1 MTMLDCLKRPSS
13 QSPSSAWR
21 TGSGAGL
28 FVLIPLLIA
37 VLREMP
43 VNMFSSALN
52 ALTLADLPPEII
64 EQAGYVMAI
73 PLGSLLVVFVRLTLG
88 LRPLGP
94 FRPILIALAL
104 QMTGIIAGLCFLAA
118 TFLLIVFIRPLI
130 LRQGLAYFARTA
142 LLVSVVA
149 SFAVLTV
156 LVGKWLVLDALVSVI
171 HFPLIVLCLVSV
183 SFAGKI
189 ESEGLRSSIWR
200 AGVTAATAVAITII
214 VTADGVVP
222 FLLSHPEMLL
232 LQIGLIVVIA
242 RHGALRLFDG
252 LNPSRRHPKKLQAK
266 ERRRRSRKL
275 VAE

>member
-1 MTMLDCLKRPSS
+1 MTVLDHLKRPSS

-21 TGSGAGL
+21 TGSAAGL
-28 FVLIPLLIA
+28 FVLFPLLIA

-43 VNMFSSALN
+43 TNMISSTLD
-52 ALTLADLPPEII
+52 ALTLADLPPEIVQ
-64 EQAGYVMAI
+64 QAGYVMAI
-73 PLGSLLVVFVRLTLG
+73 PLGSLIVVFVRLTLG

-156 LVGKWLVLDALVSVI
+156 LVGKWLALDALVSVI

-189 ESEGLRSSIWR
+189 ESEGLRSAIWR
-200 AGVTAATAVAITII
+200 ASVTATTAVAITII

-252 LNPSRRHPKKLQAK
+252 LNPARRYPKKLQAK
-266 ERRRRSRKL
+266 ERRRRARKL